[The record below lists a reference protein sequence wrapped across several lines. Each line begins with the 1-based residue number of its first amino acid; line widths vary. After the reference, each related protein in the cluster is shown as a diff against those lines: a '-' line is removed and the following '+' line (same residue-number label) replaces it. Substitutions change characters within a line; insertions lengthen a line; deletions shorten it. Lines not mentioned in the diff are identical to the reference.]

1 MIRAREIYLDY
12 INDWLTIK
20 EMTDYY
26 YMSFGFDKK
35 KITQLINEGRIV
47 FNWKFHIGT
56 FKQYRGKQ

>member
-1 MIRAREIYLDY
+1 MMRAREIYLDY

-26 YMSFGFDKK
+26 YISFGFDKK
-35 KITQLINEGRIV
+35 KITQLINEGRIA

-56 FKQYRGKQ
+56 FKQYRGK